1 MTISQTHLHLEATLI
16 LVVSM
21 LVASSSTL
29 ALLLLYLLVDATT
42 LQDWAQHNQTIQQ
55 LSPTIRWSIA
65 HLHLIAGWLLVMVA
79 RWDVST
85 AVGLTQGQISGRAMA
100 YGCGWRGS
108 VLWSMAGILP
118 SYGRS
123 RVRQGSKHGKSLHAH
138 QQTARHAGV
147 VCTDGTPATRLALY
161 AALAQ

>member
-65 HLHLIAGWLLVMVA
+65 HLHLIAGGLWAWSLAGIATGLGLLKTKPLARYGVWLWMVGI
-79 RWDVST
+79 W
-85 AVGLTQGQISGRAMA
+85 
-100 YGCGWRGS
+100 
-108 VLWSMAGILP
+108 LWSIWNIVLMWGASDPI
-118 SYGRS
+118 
-123 RVRQGSKHGKSLHAH
+123 H
-138 QQTARHAGV
+138 QQTLAILVAYAVMGLLQGV
-147 VCTDGTPATRLALY
+147 ALY
-161 AALAQ
+161 VLWRSERYFLQPL